1 LEPARRPG
9 PNCKALLLQLDVDL
23 QTRLYE
29 PRYLGFP
36 GFSAFPAKGS
46 GPQGYLNL
54 NAVERANPFASQVCL
69 GTRGDVLR
77 EWSLAQACSPNWLR
91 ALNDP
96 RIGPALALIH
106 ERPVKAWTVARLAKK
121 VGYSRSPFTVRFK
134 RVVGESPQGYITRV
148 RLQRAAQMLKEGHD
162 SLRAIALAA
171 GYESES
177 SFSKAFKRQ
186 FQKTPGHFRRI
197 APQGEGRGI

>member
-1 LEPARRPG
+1 LQATIRCLITEVSGMMPG
-9 PNCKALLLQLDVDL
+9 S
-23 QTRLYE
+23 QTIVSRLTDM
-29 PRYLGFP
+29 LFIHI
-36 GFSAFPAKGS
+36 
-46 GPQGYLNL
+46 
-54 NAVERANPFASQVCL
+54 
-69 GTRGDVLR
+69 LR

-186 FQKTPGHFRRI
+186 FQKTPGHFRRL

>member
-1 LEPARRPG
+1 
-9 PNCKALLLQLDVDL
+9 
-23 QTRLYE
+23 
-29 PRYLGFP
+29 
-36 GFSAFPAKGS
+36 
-46 GPQGYLNL
+46 
-54 NAVERANPFASQVCL
+54 
-69 GTRGDVLR
+69 
-77 EWSLAQACSPNWLR
+77 
-91 ALNDP
+91 
-96 RIGPALALIH
+96 
-106 ERPVKAWTVARLAKK
+106 VKTWTVARLAKK
-121 VGYSRSPFTVRFK
+121 VGYSRSPFTVRFT

-186 FQKTPGHFRRI
+186 FQKTPGHFRRL

>member
-1 LEPARRPG
+1 LKG
-9 PNCKALLLQLDVDL
+9 PTHFPVSSVSACAGTLAATDNR
-23 QTRLYE
+23 T
-29 PRYLGFP
+29 PRG
-36 GFSAFPAKGS
+36 KK
-46 GPQGYLNL
+46 
-54 NAVERANPFASQVCL
+54 RANGAFVC
-69 GTRGDVLR
+69 GSFSFDY
-77 EWSLAQACSPNWLR
+77 AH
-91 ALNDP
+91 DP

-121 VGYSRSPFTVRFK
+121 VGYSRSPFTVRFT

-186 FQKTPGHFRRI
+186 FQKTPGHFRRL
-197 APQGEGRGI
+197 AP